1 MLHQDITQEPVSQ
14 YSRILF
20 VEPGTSSSF
29 NNLTFRTPVGN
40 ALTIDVKLFC
50 EDMVSAVQTWL
61 PKACQL
67 PQVAANL
74 SKSATRHP
82 AGLRPFIVGVP
93 VIG

>member
-29 NNLTFRTPVGN
+29 NNLTFHTPVGN

-50 EDMVSAVQTWL
+50 EDMVSAVETWL
-61 PKACQL
+61 PKLASFRKLQRICPNQR
-67 PQVAANL
+67 PV
-74 SKSATRHP
+74 TR
-82 AGLRPFIVGVP
+82 LDFDRSSLEFL
-93 VIG
+93 